1 MPISAVRE
9 ATLAYIVIIAPM
21 IAPIEK
27 ITEIDVPR
35 MLMNLASVSDW
46 SA

>member
-1 MPISAVRE
+1 MPISPVRE

-21 IAPIEK
+21 TAPIEK
-27 ITEIDVPR
+27 MIEIVRPR
-35 MLMNLASVSDW
+35 MLMNLDSASDW